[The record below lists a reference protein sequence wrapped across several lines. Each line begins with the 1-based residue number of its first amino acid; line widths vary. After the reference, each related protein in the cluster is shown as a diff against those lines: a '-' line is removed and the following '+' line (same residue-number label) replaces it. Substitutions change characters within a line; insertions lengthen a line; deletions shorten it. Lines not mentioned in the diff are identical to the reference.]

1 MVMLKSILSS
11 ILGSVANF
19 AYRIW
24 EKYENDKIIKDTV
37 YSKMSIMSEKR
48 AKKAAEY
55 ELQAMDDPT
64 HFIPRTVRKRVRTRI
79 DHAKSKRKK
88 RM

>member
-1 MVMLKSILSS
+1 MLKSILSS

-24 EKYENDKIIKDTV
+24 EKYENEKIIKDTV
-37 YSKMSIMSEKR
+37 YSKMSAVSEKR

-55 ELQAMDDPT
+55 ELEAMDDPD
-64 HFIPRTVRKRVRTRI
+64 HFIPRTLRKRVRTRI
-79 DHAKSKRKK
+79 NHNKSKRKK